1 MKDINVINNNFSI
14 QYYYKTEET
23 LITAEFNKFTKEFL
37 FNCTQYN
44 LLKNFKNYIVDSC
57 FKILI
62 GPKFIAQ
69 EKDDVWVNINRP
81 SLEKKYFFSH
91 DVENIEYKNQNI
103 IMEIIYLILNDCRK
117 QKLIQFDT
125 DKDIRRIISENL
137 NLDWYPYPG

>member
-1 MKDINVINNNFSI
+1 MNNIKIINNNYSI

-23 LITAEFNKFTKEFL
+23 IITAEFNKFTKEFS

-44 LLKNFKNYIVDSC
+44 LLNNFKDYIIDSC
-57 FKILI
+57 IKILI

-69 EKDDVWVNINRP
+69 EKDEIWYKINRP

-103 IMEIIYLILNDCRK
+103 IMEIIFLILGDCRK
-117 QKLIQFDT
+117 LKYIQFDT
-125 DKDIRRIISENL
+125 DKDIRRIISENIKQ
-137 NLDWYPYPG
+137 DWYPYPG